1 MELNGPIEKYLY
13 KKIVDRPEN
22 ESADTRA
29 HVLTDVEAKALKKI
43 QFWAMFNAA
52 IAGALGVVVL
62 YVPKYIWGEALFPVT
77 DVWLPFYDDYIQ
89 VEAVFLLF
97 SLVLVVIEIAYLTY
111 NNIQTVKKIAHACN
125 YPQLEDPFYEVNMK
139 SIIAVGL
146 EKNVKAQSQI
156 GINPFAGLSRWQV
169 LTFTILNLAKAAMT
183 NFLFKLIVKRAFG
196 RYAIRIL
203 VDLAGIP
210 VYAFWNAYAARFV
223 VKESRVRI
231 MANPIIKDFALTLKE
246 EQKDNQEFRDEL
258 YYMLDFV
265 AITKRKFHANHYM
278 LALVVLDAFDIE
290 HDPNH
295 EYDEQFLERMKT
307 KASPL
312 TIAGFSKVNLMGMAL
327 DGTISQ
333 KEQFKIKSWRDDGIY
348 NYTLE
353 ETKKTTDEFFS
364 GAGEL
369 SIL

>member
-1 MELNGPIEKYLY
+1 MELKGPIEKYLY
-13 KKIVDRPEN
+13 KKIVNRPQKEG
-22 ESADTRA
+22 ADTRE
-29 HVLTDVEAKALKKI
+29 HVLTPEEAAELKSI
-43 QFWAMFNAA
+43 QFGAMFRAA
-52 IAGALGVVVL
+52 LAGALGVIVL
-62 YVPKYIWGEALFPVT
+62 YVPKYIWPEMFPVT
-77 DVWLPFYDDYIQ
+77 DVWIPFYDDYIQ
-89 VEAVFLLF
+89 VEAVFLLY
-97 SLVLVVIEIAYLTY
+97 SLILVVVEIAYLTY
-111 NNIQTVKKIAHACN
+111 NNIQTVKKISHACN
-125 YPQLEDPFYEVNMK
+125 YPHFEDPFFEMNVR
-139 SIIAVGL
+139 SLIAVGL
-146 EKNVKAQSQI
+146 EKKIKEQSRI

-169 LTFTILNLAKAAMT
+169 LMFTVLNLAKAAMT
-183 NFLFKLIVKRAFG
+183 NFLFKLIFKRALG
-196 RYAIRIL
+196 RYALRIL

-210 VYAFWNAYAARFV
+210 VYAFWNAYAARYV

-231 MANPIIKDFALTLKE
+231 MANPIIKDFAQKLKE
-246 EQKDNQEFRDEL
+246 EQKDNPEFLEEL

-278 LALVVLDAFDIE
+278 LALVILDEFGIE

-295 EYDEQFLERMKT
+295 QYDKNFYERMKV

-312 TIAGFSKVNLMGMAL
+312 TIAGFSKINLMGMAL

-333 KEQFKIKSWRDDGIY
+333 KEQFKIKSWREDGVY
-348 NYTLE
+348 NYTLA